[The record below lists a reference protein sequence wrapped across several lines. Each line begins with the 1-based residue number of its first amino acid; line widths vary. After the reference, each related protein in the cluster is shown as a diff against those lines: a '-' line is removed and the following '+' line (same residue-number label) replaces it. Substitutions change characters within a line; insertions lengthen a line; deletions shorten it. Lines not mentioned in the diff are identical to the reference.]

1 MALTD
6 PLQWV
11 VILAVFII
19 IIAVVIYFFWTMNKT
34 AKGSAANAP
43 VVEQGSA
50 NSPVDYTS
58 EGLTGIVYFA
68 IGGTLLLYAFFWIT
82 SDLGNNDP
90 IGGLVEYGLAFFALL
105 LIGAGL
111 HGVLRSATH

>member
-11 VILAVFII
+11 VILAVFLVII
-19 IIAVVIYFFWTMNKT
+19 VIVVYFLRTMNKA
-34 AKGSAANAP
+34 AKSPTPNLP

-50 NSPVDYTS
+50 KSPVDYTS
-58 EGLTGIVYFA
+58 EGLTGIAYFA

-82 SDLGNNDP
+82 SDSGNNDP

-111 HGVLRSATH
+111 HGILRSATH